1 MRPYMTEQKKL
12 KIATIGAGYVGLV
25 TGVCFSDFGYSV
37 TCIDKNAQKIEALNR
52 GEIPI
57 FEAGLDSLVKKNVGA
72 GRLTFTTDLA
82 SAVPDADVVFIG
94 VGTPEAPDG
103 SADLQYVHA
112 ASRDLAKQLKDF
124 TVIAIKSTVPV
135 GTGDAVEAIIRETNP
150 EADFA
155 VVSNPEFLR
164 EGAAIADFMEPD
176 RVIIGTENERARD
189 LMARLYRPFAIQ
201 GPPTV
206 FTDRRTS
213 ELLKYASNAYL
224 ATKISF
230 INEIA
235 DLCEA
240 VGANV
245 TDVAFGM
252 GLDHRIGS
260 KYLSPGPGYG
270 GSCFPKDTKALIDIA
285 KKAGA
290 KARIVEQVVN
300 VNDERKAA
308 MAEKVVRLCGGSVQG
323 LTVAMLGL
331 AFKPDTDD
339 VRETPT
345 FPIIE
350 VLQAKGA
357 KIRAYDPEAM
367 EESKHHLKNVTYCS
381 DAYDCAKGADV
392 VVLATEWSHFENL
405 DFNHLGQIMTQKQ
418 FVDLRNVYN
427 PSHVRAF
434 GFDYASIGRV

>member
-1 MRPYMTEQKKL
+1 MTTQQNI

-25 TGVCFSDFGYSV
+25 TGVCFSDFGYDV
-37 TCIDKNAQKIEALNR
+37 TCVDKDAKKIDALNC
-52 GEIPI
+52 GDMPI
-57 FEAGLDSLVKKNVGA
+57 FEAGLEAMVAKNVAA
-72 GRLTFTTDLA
+72 GRLTFSMDLKE
-82 SAVPDADVVFIG
+82 AVSDADVVFIG
-94 VGTPEAPDG
+94 VGTPEAEDG

-112 ASRDLAKQLKDF
+112 ASRELAQYLSNF
-124 TVIAIKSTVPV
+124 TVIATKSTVPV

-150 EADFA
+150 DANFA

-164 EGAAIADFMEPD
+164 EGAAIADFMQPD
-176 RVIIGTENERARD
+176 RVIIGTEDERARD
-189 LMARLYRPFAIQ
+189 IMARLYRPFSMQ

-213 ELLKYASNAYL
+213 ELLKYAANAYL

-240 VGANV
+240 LGANV

-252 GLDHRIGS
+252 GLDQRIGS

-270 GSCFPKDTKALIDIA
+270 GSCFPKDTKALLEIA

-290 KARIVEQVVN
+290 QARIVEQVVN
-300 VNDERKAA
+300 VNDDRKAN
-308 MAEKVVRLCGGSVQG
+308 MADKVVRICGGSVDG
-323 LTVAMLGL
+323 LTIAILGL

-345 FPIIE
+345 FPIIRA
-350 VLQAKGA
+350 LQAKGA
-357 KIRAYDPEAM
+357 RVKVFDPVAM
-367 EESKHHLKNVTYCS
+367 EASKPHLQGVTYAS
-381 DAYDCAKGADV
+381 DAYDCAKDAHV
-392 VVLATEWSHFENL
+392 AVLATEWKHFENL
-405 DFNHLGQIMTQKQ
+405 DFNHLSEVMARKR
-418 FVDLRNVYN
+418 FVDLRNVYD
-427 PSHVRAF
+427 PATVRAQ
-434 GFDYASIGRV
+434 GFDYASIGRA

>member
-1 MRPYMTEQKKL
+1 MTAQQNL

-25 TGVCFSDFGYSV
+25 TGVCFSDFGYEVS
-37 TCIDKNAQKIEALNR
+37 CLDKDDAKIEALKR
-52 GEIPI
+52 GKIPI
-57 FEAGLDSLVKKNVGA
+57 FEAGLENLVSKNVAA
-72 GRLTFTTDLA
+72 GRLSFTTDL
-82 SAVPDADVVFIG
+82 SEAVPSADVVFIG
-94 VGTPEAPDG
+94 VGTPESADG

-112 ASRDLAKQLKDF
+112 ASRELAKHLKGF

-150 EADFA
+150 DADFA

-164 EGAAIADFMEPD
+164 EGAAIADFMDPD
-176 RVIIGTENERARD
+176 RVIIGTEDERARD
-189 LMARLYRPFAIQ
+189 IMARLYRPFSAL
-201 GPPTV
+201 GPPIV

-213 ELLKYASNAYL
+213 ELLKYAANAYL

-252 GLDHRIGS
+252 GLDERIGS

-270 GSCFPKDTKALIDIA
+270 GSCFPKDTKALLDIA

-290 KARIVEQVVN
+290 NARIVEQVIN
-300 VNDERKAA
+300 VNDARKLN
-308 MAEKVVRLCGGSVQG
+308 MADKVVKLCDGSVDG

-345 FPIIE
+345 FPIIQA
-350 VLQAKGA
+350 LQEKGA
-357 KIRAYDPEAM
+357 TIRAYDPEAM
-367 EESKHHLKNVTYCS
+367 DESAPHLTDVIFCT
-381 DAYDCAKGADV
+381 DAYDCATDADV
-392 VVLATEWSHFENL
+392 IVLATEWKHFENL
-405 DFNHLGQIMTQKQ
+405 DFNHLAQIMRAKR
-418 FVDLRNVYN
+418 FVDLRNVYD
-427 PSHVRAF
+427 PKAVRKH
-434 GFDYASIGRV
+434 GFDYASIGRA

>member
-1 MRPYMTEQKKL
+1 MTQTQNL

-25 TGVCFSDFGYSV
+25 TGVCFSDFGYDV
-37 TCIDKNAQKIEALNR
+37 TCVDKNKDKIDALNQ
-52 GEIPI
+52 GQIPI
-57 FEAGLDSLVKKNVGA
+57 FEAGLEALVAKNTA
-72 GRLTFTTDLA
+72 AKRLRFTTQL
-82 SAVPDADVVFIG
+82 SAAAAEADVIFIG
-94 VGTPEAPDG
+94 VGTPESADG

-112 ASRDLAKQLKDF
+112 ASRELAKHLKGF

-164 EGAAIADFMEPD
+164 EGAAIADFMDPD
-176 RVIIGTENERARD
+176 RVIIGTEDERARD
-189 LMARLYRPFAIQ
+189 IMARLYRPFSTL

-213 ELLKYASNAYL
+213 ELLKYAANAYL

-252 GLDHRIGS
+252 GLDERIGS

-270 GSCFPKDTKALIDIA
+270 GSCFPKDTKALLNIA
-285 KKAGA
+285 KSAGA
-290 KARIVEQVVN
+290 EARIVEQVIHVN
-300 VNDERKAA
+300 EARKRN
-308 MAEKVVRLCGGSVQG
+308 MAKKVIDLCGGSVQG
-323 LTVAMLGL
+323 LTVAILGL
-331 AFKPDTDD
+331 SFKPDTDD

-345 FPIIE
+345 FPIIHA
-350 VLQAKGA
+350 LQAAGA
-357 KIRAYDPEAM
+357 KVRAFDPEAM
-367 EESKHHLKNVTYCS
+367 EESRPHLNDVTFCS

-392 VVLATEWSHFENL
+392 TVLTTEWSHFAHL
-405 DFNHLGQIMTQKQ
+405 DFNHLGQIMTAKR

-427 PSHVRAF
+427 PATVRAM
-434 GFDYASIGRV
+434 GFDYASIGRA

>member
-1 MRPYMTEQKKL
+1 MKSIRDL

-25 TGVCFSDFGYSV
+25 TGVCFSDFGYDV
-37 TCIDKNAQKIEALNR
+37 TCVDKDKRKVDQLKAGQM
-52 GEIPI
+52 PI
-57 FEAGLDSLVKKNVGA
+57 FEDGLEALVKRNVKA
-72 GRLTFTTDLA
+72 GRLHFTTELSDAA
-82 SAVPDADVVFIG
+82 SKADVVFIG
-94 VGTPEAPDG
+94 VGTPPAEDG
-103 SADLQYVHA
+103 SADLQYVMA
-112 ASRDLAKQLKDF
+112 AAKELASLLDGF

-135 GTGDAVEAIIRETNP
+135 GTGDKVEALMREVAP
-150 EADFA
+150 DADFA

-164 EGAAIADFMEPD
+164 EGAAIADFTDPD
-176 RVIIGTENERARD
+176 RVIIGTTDERARD
-189 LMARLYRPFAIQ
+189 VMARLYRPFSAL

-213 ELLKYASNAYL
+213 ELLKYAANAYL

-252 GLDHRIGS
+252 GLDERIGS
-260 KYLSPGPGYG
+260 KYLAPGPGYG
-270 GSCFPKDTKALIDIA
+270 GSCFPKDTKALLDIA

-290 KARIVEQVVN
+290 QSRIVEQVVA
-300 VNDERKAA
+300 VNEARKQS
-308 MAEKVVRLCGGSVQG
+308 MAEKVITLCGGSVQN

-339 VRETPT
+339 VRETPA

-350 VLQAKGA
+350 ALQKAGA
-357 KIRAYDPEAM
+357 RVRAFDPEAM
-367 EESKHHLKNVTYCS
+367 EESKDHLSNVIYAQ
-381 DAYDCAKGADV
+381 DAYDCARGADV
-392 VVLATEWSHFENL
+392 IVLATEWKQFRNL
-405 DFNHLGQIMTQKQ
+405 DFNYLGEIMVSRK
-418 FVDLRNVYN
+418 FADLRNVYA
-427 PSHVRAF
+427 PEHVRSHD
-434 GFDYASIGRV
+434 FDYVSIGRA

>member
-1 MRPYMTEQKKL
+1 MMIPQTL

-25 TGVCFSDFGYSV
+25 TGVCFSDFGYEVS
-37 TCIDKNAQKIEALNR
+37 CLDKNKAKIGALKR

-57 FEAGLDSLVKKNVGA
+57 FEAGLEELVSKNVES
-72 GRLTFTTDLA
+72 GRLRFTTEL
-82 SAVPDADVVFIG
+82 SEAVPSADVVFIG
-94 VGTPEAPDG
+94 VGTPESADG

-112 ASRDLAKQLKDF
+112 ASRDIAKQLEGF

-150 EADFA
+150 NADFA

-164 EGAAIADFMEPD
+164 EGAAIADFMDPD

-189 LMARLYRPFAIQ
+189 IMARLYRPFSAL
-201 GPPTV
+201 GPPVV

-213 ELLKYASNAYL
+213 ELLKYAANAYL

-252 GLDHRIGS
+252 GLDERIGS

-270 GSCFPKDTKALIDIA
+270 GSCFPKDTKALLDIA

-290 KARIVEQVVN
+290 NARIVEQVIN
-300 VNDERKAA
+300 VNDARKLG
-308 MAEKVVRLCGGSVQG
+308 MADKVVKLCGGSVEG
-323 LTVAMLGL
+323 LTVAVLGL

-345 FPIIE
+345 FPIIR
-350 VLQAKGA
+350 VLQEKGA
-357 KIRAYDPEAM
+357 TVRAYDPEAM
-367 EESKHHLKNVTYCS
+367 EESVPHLDDVTFCT
-381 DAYDCAKGADV
+381 DAYDCAKRADV
-392 VVLATEWSHFENL
+392 IVLATEWKHFENL
-405 DFNHLGQIMTQKQ
+405 DFNHLAQIMNAKR
-418 FVDLRNVYN
+418 FVDLRNVYD
-427 PSHVRAF
+427 PKTVRRH
-434 GFDYASIGRV
+434 GFDYASIGRA